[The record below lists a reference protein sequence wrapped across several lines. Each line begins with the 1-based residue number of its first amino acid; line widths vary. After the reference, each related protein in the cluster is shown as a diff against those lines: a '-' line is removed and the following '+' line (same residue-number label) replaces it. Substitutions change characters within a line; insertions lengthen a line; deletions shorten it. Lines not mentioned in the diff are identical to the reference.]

1 MENLKKTPI
10 ILDTD
15 PGIDDAVAIAAALFH
30 DRIDVKLMTTVAGN
44 VGLDKTTNNAL
55 KLLQFFGK
63 DVPVAQGA
71 SKPLVRPA
79 EDSSHIH
86 GESGMDGYEF
96 DAPVQ
101 APLAQH
107 AVEAMRD
114 VILNS
119 PEPITIVPIGPLTN
133 VALLLTL
140 YPNCASNIERIVLMG
155 GSASRGNHTPNA
167 EYNIFADPEA
177 AKIVFNA
184 GLPMVMVGLDV
195 TSQATLTTENVET
208 IRDMNKTGSM
218 LYSLFQHYRGGS
230 LKARGLK
237 MHDLCAIAYL
247 VNPALFESQDC
258 FVDIETVGL
267 YTAGTT
273 VVDISGRLAKPSN
286 VTVCLDIDVPAF
298 REWALEVLH
307 NAI

>member
-1 MENLKKTPI
+1 METVKKIPV

-30 DRIDVKLMTTVAGN
+30 ERIDVRLITTVAGN

-55 KLLQFFGK
+55 KLLEFFGK
-63 DVPVAQGA
+63 EVPVARGA
-71 SKPLVRPA
+71 AKPLVRPA

-86 GESGMDGYEF
+86 GESGMDGYDF
-96 DAPVQ
+96 DEPKQ
-101 APLAQH
+101 TPLDH
-107 AVEAMRD
+107 AVLQMRD
-114 VILNS
+114 TIMNS

-140 YPNCASNIERIVLMG
+140 FPECKEKIERIVLMG

-167 EYNIFADPEA
+167 EYNIYADPEA
-177 AKIVFNA
+177 ASIVFNA
-184 GLPMVMVGLDV
+184 GLPLVMVGLDV
-195 TSQATLTTENVET
+195 TSQATLTTEIVEK
-208 IRDMNKTGSM
+208 IKEMNKTGFM

-230 LKARGLK
+230 LKSRGLK

-247 VNPALFESQDC
+247 VNPGLFKTQDC
-258 FVDIETVGL
+258 FVDIELAGT

-273 VVDISGRLAKPSN
+273 VTDITNRLGKPSN
-286 VTVCLDIDVPAF
+286 ATVCLDIDVPAF
-298 REWALEVLH
+298 REWAIEVLGKTV
-307 NAI
+307 